1 MGAKFK
7 SFSTTNNSHAE
18 IFSEPKNGYV
28 GDVGSKEMTGTDK
41 MALNTLYNCET
52 VSSQVI
58 IQFMNEENARFNSQ
72 FKLLDNKPF
81 AVQCGWQDL
90 WETSDSVITF
100 DRLTIDEISGG
111 SGHNGGLNINM
122 GVFIVPLGHGFSGVW
137 AITYSF
143 SAWQYSGQY
152 NQAWIFING
161 EQISESE
168 HYTYNGDM
176 AGDDS
181 LGSRTLYMRLEAGDA
196 VTLRTGSIEYLSRMT
211 LCFELVRGNN

>member
-1 MGAKFK
+1 
-7 SFSTTNNSHAE
+7 
-18 IFSEPKNGYV
+18 
-28 GDVGSKEMTGTDK
+28 MTGTDM

-58 IQFMNEENARFNSQ
+58 IQFMKEENARVNRK
-72 FKLLDNKPF
+72 FKQLKNKPF

-90 WETSDSVITF
+90 WKTDHSVITY
-100 DRLTIDEISGG
+100 DRLTINEISGG
-111 SGHNGGLNINM
+111 SSHNGGLDINT
-122 GVFIVPLGHGFSGVW
+122 GVFTVPLDHGFSGVW
-137 AITYSF
+137 ALTYSF
-143 SAWQYSGQY
+143 SSWQYSEQS

-168 HYTYNGDM
+168 HHTYNGDM

-196 VTLRTGSIEYLSRMT
+196 ITLRTGPIEYLSLIN
-211 LCFELVRGNN
+211 LCFELVRGDS